1 MRECMLAAEMQSA
14 DQYTQ
19 ETLGLSATLLMERAA
34 LAVADVIEQKTKDCD
49 HKLKV
54 AVLCGNGNNGGDGL
68 ALGRIL
74 TERGCFVRFFMEK
87 DPENASESNLYQ
99 RKVLTNA
106 GYDSKFSYAF
116 DETVVSQ
123 NFDVYVDALFGIGL
137 KRNIVG
143 NVAEWIRVVNRMPGL
158 KVAVDIPSGVNTD
171 TGEVMGVGFL
181 ADITVSFAS
190 AKRGHVLYP
199 GRSYCGEVL
208 IRKIGV
214 EGESC
219 GFTYTKEDAKKL
231 LPKRFDSSN
240 KGSYGKAG
248 IIAGSAQTCGAA
260 MLSVLGA
267 FTMGPGYVK
276 LLSDAQNRNPLMYH
290 APEALFYA
298 YKGIPEDEKEEGDAD
313 LLAASLLPFKDCNAI
328 AVGPGLGT
336 GKAQEEFLMTI
347 FEQVN
352 VSTVLD
358 ADALTMVSENIKCK
372 EALREFVKRL
382 AKDDKYVIM
391 TPHKREFAKLTGLSE
406 KTSFRELLEVAAAYA
421 EQYGVILVLK
431 DACTMIFY
439 PDGGCYMNQSGNPG
453 MSTAGSGDVL
463 TGMMVGL
470 LAQMDAK
477 QAASLAVY
485 LHGLSGDAAANALS
499 MHAMR
504 ASDIAKYASCV
515 ISELEK

>member
-19 ETLGLSATLLMERAA
+19 ETLGLDSTLLMERAA
-34 LAVADVIEQKTKDCD
+34 LAVSDEIEKRMRS
-49 HKLKV
+49 LGPLRV
-54 AVLCGNGNNGGDGL
+54 AILCGNGNNGGDGL
-68 ALGRIL
+68 AVGRIL
-74 TERGCFVRFFMEK
+74 TERGHFVRFFMEK
-87 DPENASESNLYQ
+87 DPERASDNNIYQ

-137 KRNIVG
+137 KRNITG
-143 NVAEWIRVVNRMPGL
+143 NLAEWIRVVNRMPGL

-171 TGEVMGVGFL
+171 TGEVLGVGFL
-181 ADITVSFAS
+181 ADVTVSFAS
-190 AKRGHVLYP
+190 AKRGHVIYP
-199 GRSYCGEVL
+199 GRSYCGEVV
-208 IRKIGV
+208 IKSIGV
-214 EGESC
+214 TGESC
-219 GFTYTKEDAKKL
+219 GFTYTKEDAKAL

-240 KGSYGKAG
+240 KGSYGRAG
-248 IIAGSAQTCGAA
+248 IIAGSAGTGGAVI
-260 MLSVLGA
+260 LSSLGA

-276 LLSDAQNRNPLMYH
+276 VLSDPSNRTPLLIH
-290 APEALFYA
+290 TPEALFYP
-298 YKGIPEDEKEEGDAD
+298 YLGIPADEKEEGDTD
-313 LLAASLLPFKDCNAI
+313 RIVASLIPMKDCSAI

-336 GKAQEEFLMTI
+336 GKAQEELLAAI
-347 FEQVN
+347 FNEIN

-358 ADALTMVSENIKCK
+358 ADALTMVSENIKLK
-372 EALREFVKRL
+372 EGLREFVKRL
-382 AKDDKYVIM
+382 AKDEKYVIL
-391 TPHKREFAKLTGLSE
+391 TPHRREFAKLTGLSE
-406 KTSFRELLEVAAAYA
+406 KTSFRELLEVAGAYA

-439 PDGGCYMNQSGNPG
+439 PDGGVYLNQSGNPG

-463 TGMMVGL
+463 TGMMAGL
-470 LAQMDAK
+470 LAQMDAR

-485 LHGLSGDAAANALS
+485 LHGLSGDAAAKELS

-504 ASDIAKYASCV
+504 AGDIARIAGKV
-515 ISELEK
+515 IGELEQN